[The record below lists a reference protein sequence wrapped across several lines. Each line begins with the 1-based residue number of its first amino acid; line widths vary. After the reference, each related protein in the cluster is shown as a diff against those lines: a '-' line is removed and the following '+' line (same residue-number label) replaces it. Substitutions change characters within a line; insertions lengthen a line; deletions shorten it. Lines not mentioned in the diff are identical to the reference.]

1 MALDPSMTVTVE
13 SGAFQ
18 KLIGYEIAEWGPGYA
33 IIELILD
40 GRHLNRYG
48 NPHGGV
54 LMTLLDA
61 ACTRS
66 GTIDPE
72 TGENKKAATVNVA
85 TSFIAI
91 ARGDKIRVEGRKMGG
106 GRRLFFAEA
115 HAYDTEGH
123 LIASA
128 TGTCRYT

>member
-13 SGAFQ
+13 PGAFQ

-33 IIELILD
+33 TIELILD

-61 ACTRS
+61 ACERS

-72 TGENKKAATVNVA
+72 TGENKKAATVNIA

-91 ARGDKIRVEGRKMGG
+91 AQGNKIRVEGRKVGG

-115 HAYDTEGH
+115 HAYDKEGH
-123 LIASA
+123 LVASA
-128 TGTCRYT
+128 TGTCRYI

>member
-1 MALDPSMTVTVE
+1 MTIETPMKVTVE
-13 SGAFQ
+13 PGAFQ
-18 KLIGYEIAEWGPGYA
+18 KLIGYEVAEWGPGYA

-54 LMTLLDA
+54 LMTLLDT

-66 GTIDPE
+66 GTFDPE

-91 ARGDKIRVEGRKMGG
+91 AQGDKIRVEGRKVGG

-115 HAYDTEGH
+115 HAYDAEGH

>member
-1 MALDPSMTVTVE
+1 M
-13 SGAFQ
+13 
-18 KLIGYEIAEWGPGYA
+18 K
-33 IIELILD
+33 
-40 GRHLNRYG
+40 
-48 NPHGGV
+48 
-54 LMTLLDA
+54 LLDA

-66 GTIDPE
+66 GTVDPE
-72 TGENKKAATVNVA
+72 TGESKKAATVNVA

-91 ARGDKIRVEGRKMGG
+91 AQGDKIRVEGRKVGG

-115 HAYDTEGH
+115 HAYDAEDH